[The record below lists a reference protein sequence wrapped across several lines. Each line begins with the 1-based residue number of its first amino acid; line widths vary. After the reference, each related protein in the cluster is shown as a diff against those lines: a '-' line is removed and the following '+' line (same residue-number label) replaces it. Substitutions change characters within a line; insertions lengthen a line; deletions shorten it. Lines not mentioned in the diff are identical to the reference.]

1 MQLLIKNGNLTNIQ
15 FQTLYADHI
24 MYQLGLMR
32 GKVHRYRDV
41 RADRTD
47 VSRGSFN
54 RTLDQATRN
63 IIRSIYTVFLL
74 GYVGMLDDPSFEPFM
89 ETSSQMRSYLDQVR
103 SVQKPRDEEY
113 TRILATLAEEL
124 STAIERLAGIRRLR
138 DT

>member
-1 MQLLIKNGNLTNIQ
+1 
-15 FQTLYADHI
+15 
-24 MYQLGLMR
+24 MR
-32 GKVHRYRDV
+32 GKVPRYRDV
-41 RADRTD
+41 RADRAD

-113 TRILATLAEEL
+113 ARILATLAEEL
-124 STAIERLAGIRRLR
+124 STAIEHLAGIRRLR
-138 DT
+138 DA